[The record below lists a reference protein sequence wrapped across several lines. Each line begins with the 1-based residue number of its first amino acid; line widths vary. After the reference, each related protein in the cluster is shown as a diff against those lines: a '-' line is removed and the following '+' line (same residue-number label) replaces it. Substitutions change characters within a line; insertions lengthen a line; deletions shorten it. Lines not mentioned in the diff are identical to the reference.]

1 MDAAAK
7 PAAAAVAGRLSNI
20 DAATEGTAGSLGAS
34 YDANGSGVPAHI
46 RATAHNIPGEDDA
59 SASASAAAGETT
71 KRTFGGV
78 PAVAAYAAAA
88 AAAFVVLA
96 LAAALRRR
104 RCRTAA
110 ELAEAQV
117 FSGERSALLGPRSD
131 KSAAYATSY
140 SAI

>member
-78 PAVAAYAAAA
+78 PAVAAAA